1 MKAVDDLDPDS
12 KTTVWDPTFSMC
24 PVDGRTREPSR
35 IRTCY
40 SEDQNASSI
49 SATSSARESSI
60 PASVESL

>member
-12 KTTVWDPTFSMC
+12 KTTVWDPTFSKC
-24 PVDGRTREPSR
+24 PGDGRTREPSR
-35 IRTCY
+35 IRTCD

-60 PASVESL
+60 PASAESL